1 MFEDSLIGFQLD
13 EYRLQAL
20 LGQGGMARVYRAL
33 DINLNR
39 TVAIKVIDKPYRA
52 DAEYG
57 HRFKR
62 EAQAIA
68 QLDHPNIVRLYRY
81 GEVNGLL
88 YIAMQFIHGADL
100 RYLLS
105 KYREEGSYIEPAE
118 ASRIIREIGE
128 ALDYAHSMGVIHRD
142 IKSSNIMLNQH
153 GQAILTDFGLA
164 FLDNQALPGEAL
176 GSPHY
181 VSPEQAQSSSF
192 VSAQSDLYSLG
203 VILYE
208 MFTGQRPFT
217 ANDPV
222 ELAWKHVHETPP
234 APNAIRPEINQEI
247 ERVIMKA
254 MAKDPGERYS
264 SGKALADEL
273 EAALLNQTLL
283 AGAAGENITERVQ
296 RKLQDS
302 SPTAATA
309 LQSPRLIQSPPPPQ
323 ENQPS
328 AWMNDHPNWQPPP
341 PGGTG
346 SLLSRINRLWVFG
359 LLGGLMALLICLGGS
374 FLVLRSLLFQDGN
387 GQTAGED
394 IAGPMPLVTISPT
407 PSPTLL
413 VPLTGLT
420 LTSVFST
427 STASPTPSFTPET
440 PTLTLTPTQT
450 LPPPTITPTPL
461 TPTLTDTSRPSAT
474 STNILTL
481 TPTLT
486 IEPTNTAS
494 TPSVTRSLS
503 PTFPSPTTEPTETQ
517 LSPTVEPS
525 LTLTVETM
533 QPTATEETKISTP
546 SPDVTAPPNQ
556 AGITR
561 SGITPGFLVIE
572 NTGSGSLLLEELR
585 LESENGE
592 IFGAVWE
599 VEVLDPG
606 ECVLAWSEEFEDDDP
621 GLPDA
626 FDCELTG
633 DTLWIESE
641 DAWVFVDEMLFWVGN
656 DEAGICE
663 ENEEECTLQLP

>member
-57 HRFKR
+57 LRFKR

-88 YIAMQFIHGADL
+88 YMAMQFIHGADL
-100 RYLLS
+100 GYLLN
-105 KYREEGSYIEPAE
+105 KYREEGTYIEPGE

-128 ALDYAHSMGVIHRD
+128 ALDYAHSKGVIHRD
-142 IKSSNIMLNQH
+142 VKSSNIMLDQR
-153 GQAILTDFGLA
+153 GRAILTDFGLA
-164 FLDNQALPGEAL
+164 LLDSQALPGEVL

-181 VSPEQAQSSSF
+181 VSPEQARSSSF
-192 VSAQSDLYSLG
+192 VSTQSDLYSLG

-234 APNAIRPEINQEI
+234 APSSIRTEINQEI
-247 ERVIMKA
+247 EQVILKA
-254 MAKDPGERYS
+254 MAKNPEDRYS

-283 AGAAGENITERVQ
+283 AGTASGNLTERVQ
-296 RKLQDS
+296 RKLEDS
-302 SPTAATA
+302 TPTAATA
-309 LQSPRLIQSPPPPQ
+309 LQSPWLIQPPPAPDEPQ
-323 ENQPS
+323 QPMS
-328 AWMNDHPNWQPPP
+328 MNDHPNWQPPVSGAGRP
-341 PGGTG
+341 PP
-346 SLLSRINRLWVFG
+346 RNNRLWLFG
-359 LLGGLMALLICLGGS
+359 LLGGLMALLICLVGS
-374 FLVLRSLLFQDGN
+374 FLVLRSLLFQDDN

-394 IAGPMPLVTISPT
+394 IAGPAPIVTLSPT

-420 LTSVFST
+420 LTSVIT
-427 STASPTPSFTPET
+427 TPTASFTPTSTPET
-440 PTLTLTPTQT
+440 PTLTITNTPSPPPNTPTPITPTPTDTPQPSATASSTPTLTP
-450 LPPPTITPTPL
+450 PNTITPTNTPPTPSVTQSL
-461 TPTLTDTSRPSAT
+461 SPTLP
-474 STNILTL
+474 
-481 TPTLT
+481 TPT
-486 IEPTNTAS
+486 IEPT
-494 TPSVTRSLS
+494 L
-503 PTFPSPTTEPTETQ
+503 TQ
-517 LSPTVEPS
+517 PSPTVELSPTAETALPS
-525 LTLTVETM
+525 ATVET
-533 QPTATEETKISTP
+533 PLP
-546 SPDVTAPPNQ
+546 SPSASVTPPPIQVN
-556 AGITR
+556 ITR
-561 SGITPGFLVIE
+561 SGITPGFLVFE
-572 NTGSGSLLLEELR
+572 NTGSSGLLLEDLR
-585 LESENGE
+585 LESEDGE
-592 IFGAVWE
+592 ISGTEWD

-606 ECVLAWSEEFEDDDP
+606 ECLLAWKEEFEEDDP
-621 GLPDA
+621 GLPEE

-633 DTLWIESE
+633 DTLWIEPENEWIFEEEMQLWVSE
-641 DAWVFVDEMLFWVGN
+641 E
-656 DEAGICE
+656 EAGICE
-663 ENEEECTLQLP
+663 EEEEECTLQLP